1 MHDHGRCGYR
11 RRTPLESTQ
20 RSLEAPV
27 PSAPTTNME
36 LLSSVTNYISE
47 FRYEPGVTPLTSYW
61 TPLTIG
67 ASYLVG
73 VYLLQMFMKNR
84 ERIPAKTFSLI
95 HNFNMYAI
103 SIICFLGIGYGV
115 AQTLYLNGWAKG
127 VEYLFCDSRREYIN
141 KGPLFFWMY
150 IFYLSKFYEL
160 IDTVLIVLR
169 KSKLLFLHVYHHWV
183 TMLLCIVCLNSA
195 NPYQWTAT
203 GLNALVHI
211 PMYYYYMCA
220 ILKIDLWWKKYMTQ
234 FQIVQFCLDI
244 SACLVSAYMN
254 SNLQATTCSSWEKMW
269 PNAVALAIVMS
280 YLLLFIQFYFQT
292 YRRAAPKTDSSAPAK
307 TEPKKDQ

>member
-1 MHDHGRCGYR
+1 MTAYWV
-11 RRTPLESTQ
+11 PL
-20 RSLEAPV
+20 V
-27 PSAPTTNME
+27 
-36 LLSSVTNYISE
+36 
-47 FRYEPGVTPLTSYW
+47 
-61 TPLTIG
+61 IG
-67 ASYLVG
+67 ASYLAG

-84 ERIPAKTFSLI
+84 ERIPAKTFSLF

-103 SIICFLGIGYGV
+103 SIVCFLGISYGV
-115 AQTLYLNGWAKG
+115 AQTLYLHGLNKG
-127 VEYLFCDSRREYIN
+127 IEYLFCDSRREYIN

-150 IFYLSKFYEL
+150 VFYLSKFYEL

-183 TMLLCIVCLNSA
+183 TMLLCIVCLNSS
-195 NPYQWTAT
+195 NPYQWSAT

-211 PMYYYYMCA
+211 PMYYYYLCA

-244 SACLVSAYMN
+244 SCCAVSAYMN
-254 SNLQATTCSSWEKMW
+254 FTSAAAAGTTCSSWEAIW
-269 PNAVALAIVMS
+269 PNAVSLSIVLS

-292 YRRAAPKTDSSAPAK
+292 YTNRRAAASAP
-307 TEPKKDQ
+307 TSQESKKSQ

>member
-1 MHDHGRCGYR
+1 
-11 RRTPLESTQ
+11 
-20 RSLEAPV
+20 
-27 PSAPTTNME
+27 
-36 LLSSVTNYISE
+36 
-47 FRYEPGVTPLTSYW
+47 
-61 TPLTIG
+61 
-67 ASYLVG
+67 
-73 VYLLQMFMKNR
+73 
-84 ERIPAKTFSLI
+84 
-95 HNFNMYAI
+95 
-103 SIICFLGIGYGV
+103 
-115 AQTLYLNGWAKG
+115 
-127 VEYLFCDSRREYIN
+127 
-141 KGPLFFWMY
+141 
-150 IFYLSKFYEL
+150 
-160 IDTVLIVLR
+160 
-169 KSKLLFLHVYHHWV
+169 
-183 TMLLCIVCLNSA
+183 MLLCIVCLNSA

-211 PMYYYYMCA
+211 PMVCYPEKHFTRAPSRMNRQLTNYPSPFCTQYYYYMCA